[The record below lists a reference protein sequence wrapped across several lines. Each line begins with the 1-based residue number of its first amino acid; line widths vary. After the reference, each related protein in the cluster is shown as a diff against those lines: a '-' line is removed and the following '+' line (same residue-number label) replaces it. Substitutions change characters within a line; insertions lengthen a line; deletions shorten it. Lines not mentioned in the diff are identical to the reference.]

1 MNPPLPPPPPLRS
14 ARIIWLEVAEFRIVS
29 EAVGCAR
36 DRKRTWWE
44 QPCEPLPPPPPG
56 GLRGGALVLSD
67 LGAGESVGAAEAL
80 GRGNAQ
86 TDDRVAL
93 FKVTSKLRVSIPAL
107 F

>member
-1 MNPPLPPPPPLRS
+1 MKLLGVHETARGHGGSNPVNPS
-14 ARIIWLEVAEFRIVS
+14 
-29 EAVGCAR
+29 
-36 DRKRTWWE
+36 
-44 QPCEPLPPPPPG
+44 PPPPG